1 MKKIRGL
8 LDYRLYWVSS
18 KKHCLFLLTII
29 ILFIGGISCND
40 KNEANS
46 VSPYGELSANTN
58 SPSGD
63 VGKSINSALRIMY
76 LENFNDQSRNQLA
89 KLVCDENY
97 KKLIFQF
104 YTTKSGDLTLVAFAA
119 KQNSND
125 FNPNYQI
132 LGVINDAVA
141 SDIQDKEVFMGDQK
155 LEFNSGFKELRDAV
169 NKGSK
174 NDSTKNYIIFT
185 PDLKRLTP
193 RGPSFVI
200 EFSITFSSTLKGL
213 DPQITSKGFVKL
225 NPSPPYN

>member
-1 MKKIRGL
+1 MEKINGL
-8 LDYRLYWVSS
+8 LNYRPYRVASQ
-18 KKHCLFLLTII
+18 KYHLFLLIF
-29 ILFIGGISCND
+29 ILLVFGGIGCND
-40 KNEANS
+40 KNEAES
-46 VSPYGELSANTN
+46 VSPIGGLKASIN

-89 KLVCDENY
+89 KLVCDENF

-104 YTTKSGDLTLVAFAA
+104 YTTKNGDLTLVAFAA
-119 KQNSND
+119 KQNGKE
-125 FNPNYQI
+125 FNPDYQI
-132 LGVINDAVA
+132 LGIVNDAVA
-141 SDIQDKEVFMGDQK
+141 EDIQEKEVFLGDQK
-155 LEFNSGFKELRDAV
+155 LEYNSGFKVLQEAV

-185 PDLKRLTP
+185 PELKRLTP

-213 DPQITSKGFVKL
+213 DPHITGKGFVKL